1 MSHARVVAAV
11 LTLTAGLAV
20 SGCAGATSPAS
31 ESGTAPLITREC
43 GEAFRVADEAERE
56 LYATHP
62 FYGDEYDDVYTLS
75 ERTAE
80 QEAWLDWAL
89 EDQEVQFQALTEPL
103 YDACTGV
110 EDLYAGAYALG
121 EESYWG
127 LVGGDEDLYKNIF
140 VVSFCLGNETRPACA
155 DFVADDWR

>member
-1 MSHARVVAAV
+1 MSRTRGTAGV
-11 LTLTAGLAV
+11 LTLTAALAM
-20 SGCAGATSPAS
+20 SGCTSAITSGSAS
-31 ESGTAPLITREC
+31 ENAAPTAQAC

-62 FYGDEYDDVYTLS
+62 FYNGEYDEIYILS
-75 ERTAE
+75 SKTAE
-80 QEAWLDWAL
+80 QVAWLDWAL
-89 EDQEVQFQALTEPL
+89 VDQAVQLEALTEPL

-121 EESYWG
+121 EDSYWG
-127 LVGGDEDLYKNIF
+127 LIGGDEEQYKNTFI
-140 VVSFCLGNETRPACA
+140 VSFCLGNETRPACA